1 MTTLVK
7 VAPPFGPA
15 KCSVRRGEG
24 EIQLGVWLWLMT
36 DPLDVDSKQT
46 TFIRG
51 DAGDATLERWMGA
64 L

>member
-24 EIQLGVWLWLMT
+24 EIQLGVWLMT